1 MTNPIRLKALAALI
15 SIFAL
20 PTFVQAGQDND
31 FEEVSYEQLL
41 DELDASQRSSMRT
54 QKIQD
59 DFDAVRL
66 HAGIGLTNTFMNVI
80 SQDSTINEHSSG
92 IQLSLGIDLF
102 SPNWYSEGVFK
113 NYGVSTKGTQEL
125 RLREFD
131 LKVGYTNTLKSIWS
145 YSLSTGLSN
154 RFLEF
159 SDKSKNIN
167 IDETTPSLI
176 ISTGIKAQ
184 LNKNLSLGAEIS
196 AHSAFVDTADR
207 NSADIALRLTTSL

>member
-1 MTNPIRLKALAALI
+1 
-15 SIFAL
+15 
-20 PTFVQAGQDND
+20 
-31 FEEVSYEQLL
+31 
-41 DELDASQRSSMRT
+41 
-54 QKIQD
+54 
-59 DFDAVRL
+59 
-66 HAGIGLTNTFMNVI
+66 MNVV

-102 SPNWYSEGVFK
+102 SPNWYSEGIFK

-125 RLREFD
+125 KLREFD
-131 LKVGYTNTLKSIWS
+131 LKIGYTNTLKSIWS

-154 RFLEF
+154 RFLTF

-184 LNKNLSLGAEIS
+184 LHKNLSLGAEIS

-207 NSADIALRLTTSL
+207 NSADIALRLTTTL